1 MLAATFHSF
10 ANAIASIDGV
20 DRLEAAAAMLE
31 QQNAPE
37 FIVREAIEAV
47 VEAKR
52 SPEVATAKVMEAQ
65 ALGERISIRL
75 SDDVLR
81 GHYDSAVHALFV
93 GTQHF
98 PGAGRQPSL
107 AERERAIHEGA
118 GDTFEAAR
126 SAFSSAAREFVGSR
140 IATSGTPRSHA
151 G

>member
-1 MLAATFHSF
+1 MLAATFYSF
-10 ANAIASIDGV
+10 ANARANIDGV

-31 QQNAPE
+31 QQNAPD

-52 SPEVATAKVMEAQ
+52 APEVATAKVMEAQ

-75 SDDVLR
+75 SDDRLR
-81 GHYDSAVHALFV
+81 GHYDSAVHALYL

-98 PGAGRQPSL
+98 PGAGRQPS
-107 AERERAIHEGA
+107 AQERAIYEEA
-118 GDTFEAAR
+118 SDTFEAAR

-140 IATSGTPRSHA
+140 IETSGTPRSHA